1 MAGLRSWVGAS
12 AGDVVIRLAAQ
23 VLSTIVIARIL
34 SAEEFGVASMIL
46 ASVAI
51 VGALVSLP
59 FEEALTQRQ
68 HLTTRHLESALFV
81 SLGLTVGA
89 VILALVAGPVLGRMS
104 GAPELAFWLPV
115 STLFLFGQGPGS
127 IARAVA
133 RRRRRFVD
141 LAIGQSAS
149 VIVASAIAI
158 GAALAGAGVLALVLQ
173 RMLPVIIYPVIAGF
187 VAWWRGRGCVIWP
200 RWDRARFG
208 DIFRF
213 SWLHLA
219 RVTVDYT
226 SPAVLT
232 FMTNA
237 YFGTAVLGQLN
248 VAMRLT
254 EPLRSGIASVG
265 HNLVLA
271 FLVRLRSDRSQLAV
285 RTLETV
291 ANFASLAVPGF
302 IGLGICAPL
311 LLPMLVG
318 PGWDA
323 AVPLAM
329 TICVA
334 AAISVP
340 FRYLYTG
347 FSAMGRPEFSV
358 GCAGFGLATLVAG
371 LTIVGRA
378 GDAGALGG
386 PIVATEVAAASLGV
400 IFYFMLA
407 GRVILQPLLGVLR
420 ICLAVALMAAVLKMI
435 GPWVNGLGSPFLRL
449 ATVVGVG
456 GAVYLPLL
464 FLICRPCFVTLFTFV
479 RPRRKD

>member
-1 MAGLRSWVGAS
+1 MARLRSWVGAS
-12 AGDVVIRLAAQ
+12 AGDVIIRLGAQ

-34 SAEEFGVASMIL
+34 SAEDFGVASMIL

-59 FEEALTQRQ
+59 FEEALTQRD
-68 HLTTRHLESALFV
+68 HLTTKHLESALFV
-81 SLGLTVGA
+81 SLALTLGA
-89 VILALVAGPVLGRMS
+89 VLLSLVAGPALARLS

-141 LAIGQSAS
+141 MAIGQSSS
-149 VIVASAIAI
+149 VIIASLISI

-173 RMLPVIIYPVIAGF
+173 RMLPVVIYPVIA
-187 VAWWRGRGCVIWP
+187 ALASRWRGRGCVVWP
-200 RWDRARFG
+200 RWDRARFA

-219 RVTVDYT
+219 RVTIDYT

-248 VAMRLT
+248 VAMRVT

-265 HNLVLA
+265 HNLVLS
-271 FLVRLRSDRSQLAV
+271 FLVRLRADTEALAT
-285 RTLETV
+285 RTMETV

-302 IGLGICAPL
+302 VGLGICSPL
-311 LLPMLVG
+311 LLPILVG

-323 AVPLAM
+323 AIPLAK
-329 TICVA
+329 TVCVA

-340 FRYLYTG
+340 FRYSYTG
-347 FSAMGRPEFSV
+347 FSALGRPEFSV
-358 GCAGFGLATLVAG
+358 ACTGAGLATLIAGMTIIGRTGDVA
-371 LTIVGRA
+371 
-378 GDAGALGG
+378 ALGI
-386 PIVATEVAAASLGV
+386 PIVATEAAAAALGV
-400 IFYFMLA
+400 FFYLTLA
-407 GRVILQPLLGVLR
+407 GRVIVRPLFHVLR
-420 ICLAVALMAAVLKMI
+420 ICLATALMALVLHLITPWAVGLNA
-435 GPWVNGLGSPFLRL
+435 PFLGLGAL
-449 ATVVGVG
+449 VVVG

-464 FLICRPCFVTLFTFV
+464 FAICRPCFDMLTAFA
-479 RPRRKD
+479 RPRRKE

>member
-34 SAEEFGVASMIL
+34 SAEDFGVASMIL

-81 SLGLTVGA
+81 SLGLTLAA
-89 VILALVAGPVLGRMS
+89 VVLAIVVGPVLGRVS
-104 GAPELAFWLPV
+104 GAAELAFWLPV

-141 LAIGQSAS
+141 LAIGQSTS
-149 VIVASAIAI
+149 VILASAISI
-158 GAALAGAGVLALVLQ
+158 GAASAGAGILALVLQ
-173 RMLPVIIYPVIAGF
+173 RMLPVIIYPVLAGF
-187 VAWWRGRGCVIWP
+187 LAWWRGRGGVIWP
-200 RWDRARFG
+200 RWDRARFA

-219 RVTVDYT
+219 RVTIDYT

-265 HNLVLA
+265 HNLVLS
-271 FLVRLRSDRSQLAV
+271 FLVRLRSDAAQLGAK
-285 RTLETV
+285 TLETV

-302 IGLGICAPL
+302 VGLGICSPL
-311 LLPMLVG
+311 LLPILVG

-323 AVPLAM
+323 AIPLAR
-329 TICVA
+329 TICIA

-340 FRYLYTG
+340 FRYLYSG

-358 GCAGFGLATLVAG
+358 ACAGFGLATLVAG
-371 LTIVGRA
+371 LTIVGRT
-378 GDAGALGG
+378 GDAGALGV
-386 PIVATEVAAASLGV
+386 PIVATDAAAAGLGV
-400 IFYFMLA
+400 VFFFTLA
-407 GRVILQPLLGVLR
+407 GRVIFPPLLRILR
-420 ICLAVALMAAVLKMI
+420 ICLATALMAAALQLI
-435 GPWVNGLGSPFLRL
+435 APWANGPRSPFLGL
-449 ATVVGVG
+449 AVLVGVG
-456 GAVYLPLL
+456 AGVYLALL
-464 FLICRPCFVTLFTFV
+464 FVICRPCFDMLFSFV
-479 RPRRKD
+479 RPKRKD